1 MFLLRIQ
8 MSDNPTFVYLLLFK
22 KYMSTKEHNQMKE
35 RKMLEIVYHYI
46 IMYNHL
52 LKMH

>member
-22 KYMSTKEHNQMKE
+22 KYIYDSSQLKNTIKWKKE
-35 RKMLEIVYHYI
+35 RKML
-46 IMYNHL
+46 
-52 LKMH
+52 

>member
-22 KYMSTKEHNQMKE
+22 IYIYMIQVN
-35 RKMLEIVYHYI
+35 
-46 IMYNHL
+46 
-52 LKMH
+52 